1 MNVIINVDLLL
12 SAGVWFDWLSWQGL
26 LPELRLV
33 IKKAE
38 FGMPPMALEGWNFV
52 KCRNR
57 YQGLI
62 FEFLLDGH
70 GNVITVSFYVDKEV
84 RDKIKEKQL
93 SSPSYKANQDVKD
106 NRYLKK
112 PHIHPLWTMDFLD
125 IFHNQDD

>member
-26 LPELRLV
+26 LPELSLV

-70 GNVITVSFYVDKEV
+70 GNMITVSFYVDKEV
-84 RDKIKEKQL
+84 RDKIKEIHL
-93 SSPSYKANQDVKD
+93 VKEK
-106 NRYLKK
+106 LK
-112 PHIHPLWTMDFLD
+112 MDFIRIEKGRVEVPFMEVVKKRL
-125 IFHNQDD
+125 IIH

>member
-70 GNVITVSFYVDKEV
+70 GNVLTVSFYVDKEV
-84 RDKIKEKQL
+84 RDKIKEKHL
-93 SSPSYKANQDVKD
+93 VKEK
-106 NRYLKK
+106 LK
-112 PHIHPLWTMDFLD
+112 MDFIRIEKGRVEVPFMEVVKKRL
-125 IFHNQDD
+125 IIH